1 MPEDDYLEIEPAG
14 DLAGI
19 LALTSGSKKPVTMGR
34 DGLQST
40 LVAGGG
46 FEPPTFRL

>member
-1 MPEDDYLEIEPAG
+1 MPEDDHLEIEPAG

-19 LALTSGSKKPVTMGR
+19 LALTSGGKKPVAVS
-34 DGLQST
+34 DGLEQIK